1 MRKRCEFVFAISL
14 GLFSLTGCGGGG
26 SGGDVSG
33 SDGQVV
39 SDITGSNINSWGSGT
54 SGTNRWVGTGTNAPQ
69 IAVFIPTPTNV
80 TETDLA
86 AKTRGAIAAHN
97 HKLAGSAVLTEVS
110 TAPASGGYFRVSY
123 LTSYVPPGSTDYSSY
138 CANVST
144 AAGAP
149 NVVNPASPNGS
160 RNQAVAWINLGN
172 GHCDVTQDIVTH
184 EFGHGLGLGNHFHGF
199 GDPEPISTEFWDVL
213 ATLYANPVRTPAAQL
228 AVHRAPA

>member
-1 MRKRCEFVFAISL
+1 MRKPVGVVVAISL
-14 GLFSLTGCGGGG
+14 GILSLTGCGGGG
-26 SGGDVSG
+26 SSGDVTG

-39 SDITGSNINSWGSGT
+39 ADMTSSNINSWSGGT
-54 SGTNRWVGTGTNAPQ
+54 SGTNRWVGTGTGAAQ
-69 IAVFIPTPTNV
+69 IAVFIPSPANA

-86 AKTRGAIAAHN
+86 AKARGAIAAHN

-110 TAPASGGYFRVSY
+110 TAPASGAYFRISY
-123 LTSYVPPGSTDYSSY
+123 LTAYVPPGSTNYASY

-149 NVVNPASPNGS
+149 NVVNPTSPSGG
-160 RNQAVAWINLGN
+160 RNQTVAWINLGN
-172 GHCDVTQDIVTH
+172 GHCDVSQDIVTH

-199 GDPEPISTEFWDVL
+199 GDPDPISTEFWDVL

-228 AVHRAPA
+228 VVRRAPA